1 MTKVGASDLC
11 VSCWCCTDA
20 SPSLMPLAN
29 DSFPTNREK
38 DSGLVHW
45 WVRAICD
52 TSCKWCQVWPQGK
65 MVKGSPPSG
74 QSCGKY
80 THHSCGGEVAWAMA
94 AHWLVSTANGW
105 LVRNMRR
112 TRLGISDQGSG
123 NELRGWACE
132 NEYTWCGSLGDP
144 SEAYRMP
151 DLLALYPAQHRLRL
165 MYTKC
170 VVERSK
176 TGPSSHVPWVCHVPY
191 HPGISPLTSGLG
203 WRVML

>member
-1 MTKVGASDLC
+1 
-11 VSCWCCTDA
+11 
-20 SPSLMPLAN
+20 
-29 DSFPTNREK
+29 
-38 DSGLVHW
+38 
-45 WVRAICD
+45 
-52 TSCKWCQVWPQGK
+52 
-65 MVKGSPPSG
+65 
-74 QSCGKY
+74 
-80 THHSCGGEVAWAMA
+80 MA

-191 HPGISPLTSGLG
+191 HPGISGFPFDFWIGVKSYAIGHRSTSYNLTPESSLLPFFLSLIFFVVKEKYPVVFLYILCVVALSLYWWS
-203 WRVML
+203 WRVVKETIWPIHSKFAIKYFINQVF